1 VARPRDSILEALLAL
16 KALDPRISVNEVV
29 AFLYTC
35 ENEGLS
41 VQELAYVADLTQST
55 ASRSLRALGPRE
67 SDWAQPPALG
77 LVEPFLNASD
87 ARSHVIHLSARGR
100 EIRDRLDTI
109 IRQGVT
115 ISLPQ
120 REAVTFGEV

>member
-1 VARPRDSILEALLAL
+1 LARPRDALLEALLTL

-41 VQELAYVADLTQST
+41 VQELAYVAELTQST
-55 ASRSLRALGPRE
+55 ASRSLRALGNPD

-77 LVEPFLNASD
+77 LVEPFLNPED
-87 ARSHVIHLSARGR
+87 GRSHVIHLSPRGR
-100 EIRDRLDTI
+100 AVRDRLDAI
-109 IRQGVT
+109 IRRAVT
-115 ISLPQ
+115 ISLP
-120 REAVTFGEV
+120 GG